1 MLGTDV
7 QSERNA
13 DAPSSR
19 SCSRCGKPQ
28 DRKGR
33 RYCLDCHAAPMRDWR
48 KTHPLN
54 AAQRFK
60 DTARSYANQYKRRG
74 KLQQQ
79 PCEVCGTE
87 ASQMHHDDYSKPLEV
102 RWRILRP
109 PASFG
114 GIERRRRRL
123 RKIDARKTRNP
134 VRRPPVRSSGP
145 EAPNQR
151 PSLNSGP
158 AATAGPALAM
168 LRLAL
173 LLTKH

>member
-1 MLGTDV
+1 MNY
-7 QSERNA
+7 SE
-13 DAPSSR
+13 
-19 SCSRCGKPQ
+19 
-28 DRKGR
+28 
-33 RYCLDCHAAPMRDWR
+33 
-48 KTHPLN
+48 PLN
-54 AAQRFK
+54 DVVWRRVVREAESRASACGLS
-60 DTARSYANQYKRRG
+60 ARSQVRTGMQFSIGAGPGVLPTPQLDVDAVRFYRSATDEGSNRIQ
-74 KLQQQ
+74 
-79 PCEVCGTE
+79 V
-87 ASQMHHDDYSKPLEV
+87 SQMHHDDYNKPLEV

>member
-1 MLGTDV
+1 MAL
-7 QSERNA
+7 SIA
-13 DAPSSR
+13 
-19 SCSRCGKPQ
+19 CSRCGKPH
-28 DRKGR
+28 DRKGQ
-33 RYCLDCHAAPMRDWR
+33 RYCRDCHAAYQRGWR
-48 KTHPLN
+48 KTHPLD

-60 DTARSYANQYKRRG
+60 DTARSYANQYKKRG

-79 PCEVCGTE
+79 PCEVCGID
-87 ASQMHHDDYSKPLEV
+87 ASQMHHDDYNKPLEV

-145 EAPNQR
+145 EAR
-151 PSLNSGP
+151 GP